1 MDELKQ
7 LMTSLEN
14 TAYQRWLKGEG
25 IPVVEGFGVEDVRE
39 MRMGAWRRTGGNGA
53 FLNLYGLEG
62 ATGMYVAEI
71 PPGGALEPEKHI
83 YEEVICILAGQG
95 ATEVW
100 QEGGKKRM
108 FEWGPWSVFAPPLN
122 AWHRILNGGREPVKF
137 LAVTNAPL
145 VMDLYRNA
153 EFVFNCPFIFA
164 DRFLGEEE
172 YFNVGQKHYALGMQT
187 MWETNFLPDVRA
199 MGVKDELY
207 SKGADIRLVQ
217 FESSGNALIG
227 HVADWPTGLYH
238 KAHYHGAGA
247 VLVILRSEGYTLMWP
262 NEIGTTPYANRR
274 GDQVIDIRWREG
286 AAFSPPGGWFH
297 QHFNAGKEPARQLAV
312 RYGSRLY
319 PVGLMQAAKK
329 QTDGVYISVKKGGT
343 MVEYEDEDPEIR
355 RRYEAELSRQ
365 GVPCKMSAV
374 FSAR

>member
-39 MRMGAWRRTGGNGA
+39 MRLGAWRRTGGNGA

-145 VMDLYRNA
+145 VLDLYRNA
-153 EFVFNCPFIFA
+153 EFVFNCPFIFS
-164 DRFLGEEE
+164 DRF
-172 YFNVGQKHYALGMQT
+172 FFV
-187 MWETNFLPDVRA
+187 
-199 MGVKDELY
+199 
-207 SKGADIRLVQ
+207 
-217 FESSGNALIG
+217 
-227 HVADWPTGLYH
+227 
-238 KAHYHGAGA
+238 
-247 VLVILRSEGYTLMWP
+247 
-262 NEIGTTPYANRR
+262 
-274 GDQVIDIRWREG
+274 
-286 AAFSPPGGWFH
+286 
-297 QHFNAGKEPARQLAV
+297 
-312 RYGSRLY
+312 
-319 PVGLMQAAKK
+319 
-329 QTDGVYISVKKGGT
+329 
-343 MVEYEDEDPEIR
+343 
-355 RRYEAELSRQ
+355 
-365 GVPCKMSAV
+365 
-374 FSAR
+374 